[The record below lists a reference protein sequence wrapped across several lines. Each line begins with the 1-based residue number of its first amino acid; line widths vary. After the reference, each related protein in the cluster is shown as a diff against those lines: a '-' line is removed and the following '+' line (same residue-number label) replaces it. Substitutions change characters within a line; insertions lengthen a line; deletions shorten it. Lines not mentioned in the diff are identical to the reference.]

1 MLSQFCQ
8 SHFKGIFIVTFYIE
22 FVSGKNSR
30 VGWTAAVV
38 AAAAGSGAKPK
49 NVKSEFATVLRLCQQ
64 SSQDS

>member
-1 MLSQFCQ
+1 M
-8 SHFKGIFIVTFYIE
+8 TFYIE

-30 VGWTAAVV
+30 VGWTAAVVAV

>member
-1 MLSQFCQ
+1 M
-8 SHFKGIFIVTFYIE
+8 TFYIE

-38 AAAAGSGAKPK
+38 AAAAAGSGAKPK
-49 NVKSEFATVLRLCQQ
+49 NVKSEFATLRLCQQ

>member
-1 MLSQFCQ
+1 M
-8 SHFKGIFIVTFYIE
+8 TFYIE

-49 NVKSEFATVLRLCQQ
+49 NVKSEFATLRLCQQ